1 MQSAAQVSRISSPKH
16 ADRPGCSSRAPRPGH
31 DVYWQDRSLD
41 SLLASTE
48 PSADRDDYLLGSRDT
63 ELQRLAF
70 QHRVWAE
77 RAFALWTRAGFRRG
91 TEILDLGCGPGFTTI
106 DLAHLVGP
114 AGSVLGVDGSER
126 FLDVLRRRAAEAD
139 LANIRT
145 IHCDVHDLALEPESV
160 DGAYARWLFCFLRD
174 PEAVVAR
181 VARALRPGGAFAVTD
196 YFNYRA
202 FTFAPRSA
210 ILDRVVE
217 AVQECWRQRGGDL
230 EIQGRMPRIMS
241 SAGLEVS
248 EVSQSCRIAEPGS
261 PLWDWPLTF
270 FQGFLSTLEEADL
283 ITPEE
288 RRAFEREWEVRGQD
302 PATRLFVP
310 PMIDVIGVKP
320 S

>member
-1 MQSAAQVSRISSPKH
+1 
-16 ADRPGCSSRAPRPGH
+16 
-31 DVYWQDRSLD
+31 
-41 SLLASTE
+41 LASTR
-48 PSADRDDYLLGSRDT
+48 PSSGRDEYLLGSQDA
-63 ELQRLAF
+63 ELHRLAF

-77 RAFALWTRAGFRRG
+77 QAFALWSRAGFRRG
-91 TEILDLGCGPGFTTI
+91 ATILDLGCGPGFTAV

-114 AGSVLGVDGSER
+114 TGNVLAVDSSER
-126 FLDVLRRRAAEAD
+126 FLDHLRLRAAETG
-139 LANIRT
+139 LAHIRT
-145 IHCDVHDLALEPESV
+145 MHSDVHDLDLEPESL

-174 PEAVVAR
+174 PATVVEQ
-181 VARALRPGGAFAVTD
+181 VARALRPGGTLAVTD

-210 ILDRVVE
+210 ILDRVVG

-230 EIQGRMPRIMS
+230 EIQGRMPRIMR
-241 SAGLEVS
+241 SAGLDVI
-248 EVSQSCRIAEPGS
+248 EVSQSCRVAEPGS

-270 FQGFLSTLEEADL
+270 FQSFLPTLEQADL

-288 RRAFEREWEVRGQD
+288 RRAFEREWEERAQD

-310 PMIDVIGVKP
+310 PMIDVVGIKP

>member
-1 MQSAAQVSRISSPKH
+1 M
-16 ADRPGCSSRAPRPGH
+16 
-31 DVYWQDRSLD
+31 
-41 SLLASTE
+41 ASTK
-48 PSADRDDYLLGSRDT
+48 PSSGRDEYLLGSQDA

-77 RAFALWTRAGFRRG
+77 QAFALWTRAGFRRG
-91 TEILDLGCGPGFTTI
+91 GTILDLGCGPGFTAV

-114 AGSVLGVDGSER
+114 TGNVLAVDSSER
-126 FLDVLRRRAAEAD
+126 FLEHLRLRTAETD
-139 LANIRT
+139 LPNVRT
-145 IHCDVHDLALEPESV
+145 IHSDVHDLELESESL
-160 DGAYARWLFCFLRD
+160 DGAYARWLFCFVRD
-174 PEAVVAR
+174 PAPVVER
-181 VARALRPGGAFAVTD
+181 VARALRPGGALAVTD

-202 FTFAPRSA
+202 FTFAPRSV

-230 EIQGRMPRIMS
+230 EIQGRMPRIMR
-241 SAGLEVS
+241 SAGLDVI

-270 FQGFLSTLEEADL
+270 FRGFLPTLVEADL

-288 RRAFEREWEVRGQD
+288 SRAFEREWEERAQD

-310 PMIDVIGVKP
+310 PMIDVVGVKP